1 MRGLASA
8 FIDSA
13 FGRDAQ
19 GRALFMP
26 FGMMGAQYRI
36 ADARSAAR
44 LRLGVACMMP
54 LALCPMI
61 GVLLLCVLPRS
72 FWPGREATHWLFIGG
87 SFLAFFALFTAWAF
101 VATRGMDRVDAAAR
115 SLPDL
120 LDPEQDVIRRLL
132 HRFQPPRTLCIAQTL
147 GVLGGFACQMV
158 LRGRAQQAGLP
169 APLIE
174 LATIDGRLRYFGDA
188 LNGRLA
194 EEPDSL
200 WAILGDGAPATDLAH
215 HFRDM
220 TDACVGDDPEYAA
233 LTELLQRHWT
243 STARLLQQR
252 GILLELWPGLFARSM
267 QQWLADRDGDDA
279 AAVQTFMRAA
289 IGMSKIDPAEIL
301 VPDTTPA
308 PVRRSPPMSRTRP

>member
-36 ADARSAAR
+36 PDARSAAR

-54 LALCPMI
+54 LALCPII
-61 GVLLLCVLPRS
+61 GLALLVILPRS
-72 FWPGREATHWLFIGG
+72 LRSGHDAALWLFTGG
-87 SFLAFFALFTAWAF
+87 SFLAFFALYTAWTFAS
-101 VATRGMDRVDAAAR
+101 TRGMERIDAAAR

-120 LDPEQDVIRRLL
+120 LDPEQEIIRRLL
-132 HRFQPPRTLCIAQTL
+132 DRFRPPRTACMAQTL
-147 GVLGGFACQMV
+147 GVQAGFACQMV

-174 LATIDGRLRYFGDA
+174 LATTDGQLRYFGDA

-194 EEPDSL
+194 EDPDSL

-215 HFRDM
+215 QFRDM

-233 LTELLQRHWT
+233 QIDLLQRHWT

-267 QQWLADRDGDDA
+267 QQWLADRDGDGTQ
-279 AAVQTFMRAA
+279 AVQAFMRAA